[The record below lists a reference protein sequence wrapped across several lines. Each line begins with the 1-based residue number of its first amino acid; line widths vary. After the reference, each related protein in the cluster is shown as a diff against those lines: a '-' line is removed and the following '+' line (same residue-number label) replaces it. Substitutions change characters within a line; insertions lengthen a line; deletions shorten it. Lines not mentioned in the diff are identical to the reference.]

1 MSAKE
6 RATNGLKLLLSK
18 SESFSQVQAAWR
30 FLNNPNVSTQALFE
44 PIFESLQTE
53 ISKEC
58 DEYILAMSDWS
69 HLDYKKHT
77 SKKELT
83 HENRKDTCMKT
94 GYDLQTTLAV
104 SDKTGE
110 PIAPMV
116 HNLKTS
122 KKVYSTYDDEIV
134 HKQTHLQELA
144 DRAKWIDNNLISDKQ
159 VVHIVDREADS
170 VAFMR
175 TLSSNNNLF
184 LLRVKDNSKLYYPK
198 EKININQKTL
208 ADKLPLGEKIKEIKY
223 RNKKTSIYVNE
234 CDVDVRRDATTMTR
248 NSEGK
253 KKLQKTKGDILKV
266 RFIVERLVDE
276 NNKVVAK
283 WLLIT
288 NIIDKKVSM
297 ETLATWYYYRWKI
310 ESYFKLLKSSGFNLE
325 EWQQTEPEA
334 LFKRLLVVSY
344 SCILVWKIANDNSK
358 NSQKIREFLVSLSG
372 KLIERGKEFTY
383 PALLTG
389 LENYIQMMDMML
401 LFSQEELLDMRNELS
416 KIIGMDFWVK

>member
-6 RATNGLKLLLSK
+6 RATNGLKLLLGT

-30 FLNNPNVSTQALFE
+30 FLNNPNVSTSALFK
-44 PIFESLQTE
+44 PIFETLESEVAKQ
-53 ISKEC
+53 C
-58 DEYILAMSDWS
+58 NEYVLAMSDWS
-69 HLDYKKHT
+69 HLDYKKHS

-83 HENRKDTCMKT
+83 RENRKDTCMKI

-110 PIAPMV
+110 PIAPIV
-116 HNLKTS
+116 HNLKS
-122 KKVYSTYDDEIV
+122 SQKVYSTYSDSV
-134 HKQTHLQELA
+134 TYKQTHLKELA
-144 DRAKWIDNNLISDKQ
+144 LRAKWIDNNLKSDKR

-175 TLSSNNNLF
+175 ELSSNGNLF
-184 LLRVKDNSKLYYPK
+184 LLRVKDNSKLYYP
-198 EKININQKTL
+198 EEEIDINQKSL
-208 ADKLPLGEKIKEIKY
+208 AEKLPLGVKVKEIKY

-234 CDVDVRRDATTMTR
+234 CDVEVRRDATTMILS
-248 NSEGK
+248 SEGK
-253 KKLQKTKGDILKV
+253 RKLQKTKGDTLKV

-288 NIIDKKVSM
+288 NIVDKKVTT

-310 ESYFKLLKSSGFNLE
+310 ESYFKLLKSSGFNLQ
-325 EWQQTEPEA
+325 EWQQVEPEA

-344 SCILVWKIANDNSK
+344 SCILVWKIANDSSK
-358 NSQKIREFLVSLSG
+358 NAQKIRKFLVTLSG
-372 KLIERGKEFTY
+372 KLMEWNKEFTY
-383 PALLTG
+383 PALLSG
-389 LENYIQMMDMML
+389 LENYIQIMDVLL
-401 LFSQEELLDMRNELS
+401 LFSREELFDMKKELDNLMGISL
-416 KIIGMDFWVK
+416 

>member
-6 RATNGLKLLLSK
+6 RATNGLKLLLGT

-30 FLNNPNVSTQALFE
+30 FLNNPNVSTQALFK
-44 PIFESLQTE
+44 PIFETLESE
-53 ISKEC
+53 VSKQC
-58 DEYILAMSDWS
+58 NEYVLAMSDWS
-69 HLDYKKHT
+69 HLDYKKHS

-83 HENRKDTCMKT
+83 HENRKETCMKI

-110 PIAPMV
+110 PIAPIV
-116 HNLKTS
+116 HNLKSS
-122 KKVYSTYDDEIV
+122 KKVYSTYSDTVI
-134 HKQTHLQELA
+134 HKQTHLKELA
-144 DRAKWIDNNLISDKQ
+144 LRAKWIDKNLKSDKR

-175 TLSSNNNLF
+175 ELSSNGNLF
-184 LLRVKDNSKLYYPK
+184 LLRVKDNSKLYYP
-198 EKININQKTL
+198 EEDIDINQKNL
-208 ADKLPLGEKIKEIKY
+208 AQKLPLGIKVKEIKY

-234 CDVDVRRDATTMTR
+234 CDVEVRRDATTMIL
-248 NSEGK
+248 SGEGK
-253 KKLQKTKGDILKV
+253 RKLQKTKGDTLKA

-288 NIIDKKVSM
+288 NIIDKKVTT

-325 EWQQTEPEA
+325 EWQQIEPEA

-344 SCILVWKIANDNSK
+344 SCILVWKIANGSSENA
-358 NSQKIREFLVSLSG
+358 QKIRKFLVTMSG
-372 KLIERGKEFTY
+372 KLIERNKEFTY
-383 PALLTG
+383 PALLSG

-401 LFSQEELLDMRNELS
+401 LFSQEELLDMKKEL
-416 KIIGMDFWVK
+416 IEIMGINI